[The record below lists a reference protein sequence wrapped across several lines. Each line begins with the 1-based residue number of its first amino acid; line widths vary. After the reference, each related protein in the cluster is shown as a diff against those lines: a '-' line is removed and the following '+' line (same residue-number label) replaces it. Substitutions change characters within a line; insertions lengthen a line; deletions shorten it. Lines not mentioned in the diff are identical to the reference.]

1 VVEGEEQRAAVV
13 PFDGFIAEAS
23 ARAGDTV
30 SAGQVLARLD
40 DRDLR
45 LEEVKAQAER
55 AQLQQKYR
63 DAAAKHDRVSA
74 RILSAQIAET
84 DARLHL
90 VEERLART
98 RIAAPFDGIIVT
110 GDLSQ
115 KLGSPV
121 QQGQVLFEITP
132 LTAYRII
139 LQVDERYVSDVAEEQ
154 NGRLVLT
161 GLVSEALPFKV
172 SKITPVSTAEEGKNC
187 FRVEAALNNADPR
200 IRPGMEG
207 VGKILVDERNL
218 FLIWTE
224 PLWDWLRMAA
234 WKWTP

>member
-1 VVEGEEQRAAVV
+1 
-13 PFDGFIAEAS
+13 
-23 ARAGDTV
+23 
-30 SAGQVLARLD
+30 
-40 DRDLR
+40 
-45 LEEVKAQAER
+45 
-55 AQLQQKYR
+55 
-63 DAAAKHDRVSA
+63 
-74 RILSAQIAET
+74 
-84 DARLHL
+84 
-90 VEERLART
+90 
-98 RIAAPFDGIIVT
+98 
-110 GDLSQ
+110 
-115 KLGSPV
+115 LGSPV

-154 NGRLVLT
+154 DGRLVLT

-187 FRVEAALNNADPR
+187 FRVEAALDSADPR

-207 VGKILVDERNL
+207 VGKILVEERNL